1 MSVPRPGGIRRR
13 SYRWAS
19 AAVLG
24 AAASLAVVAPA
35 TAAPADVTAGSLDW
49 GFKSSF
55 RAYVSTG
62 NGNPPIAV
70 ADGATRNADGTF
82 KFPVA
87 GGTYDSA
94 TGATTVNYGGTVVF
108 SYPSHFFKIT
118 LANPTV
124 VVDGAGGSLLADVDL
139 EVSGGGFEPVQI
151 EQAAIAT
158 LGTGGTNPTVSGD
171 SVSWSNLTTT
181 LTETGASAFAG
192 FFTAG
197 TALDPTSFTFTTG
210 TGGGG
215 PATPSVTVDPSAALD
230 PEGTSVTVT
239 GSGFDPDAN
248 GGVGVYVAFGPKV
261 DNHWTN
267 SRPYKPVKWVHKNA
281 SSSAAQVKLAADG
294 TFSTTL
300 DLVPSYTDGNGDTVD
315 CTVTQ
320 CYVLTFAAHA
330 SSDRSQDTFTPV
342 TFRGATGGPSGAEQE
357 ITATVLQSGPLT
369 LTSSGSAVALSAV
382 HPGAVADGALNAVT
396 VNDLRGTNAGWN
408 VVGQVEDFTSALGGT
423 IAADNLGWTPNASV
437 LADEL
442 VGSSGVVTPGG
453 RANPGDGTGLGSART
468 LCGSAAGASAGS
480 FRCGADLGLG
490 VPAATGP
497 GDYTA
502 TLTLTLS

>member
-19 AAVLG
+19 AALLG
-24 AAASLAVVAPA
+24 AAASLAVVNPA
-35 TAAPADVTAGSLDW
+35 AAAPVDVTGGSLDW

-70 ADGATRNADGTF
+70 GDGATRNADGTF
-82 KFPVA
+82 RFPA
-87 GGTYDSA
+87 TGGTYDSA

-108 SYPSHFFKIT
+108 SYPAHFFTIT
-118 LANPTV
+118 LTNPTV

-139 EVSGGGFEPVQI
+139 QVSGGGFEPVQI

-158 LGTGGTNPTVSGD
+158 LGTGATSPTVAGET
-171 SVSWSNLTTT
+171 VSWSNLTTT
-181 LTETGASAFAG
+181 LTETGAAAFAG

-197 TALDPTSFTFTTG
+197 TALDPASVTFTTAS
-210 TGGGG
+210 GGGT
-215 PATPSVTVDPSAALD
+215 PATPTVTVNPSAALD
-230 PEGTSVTVT
+230 TEGATVTVT

-248 GGVGVYVAFGPKV
+248 GGVGVYVAFGPKG

-281 SSSAAQVKLAADG
+281 SSSAAQVKLDADG
-294 TFSTTL
+294 SFSTTL
-300 DLVPSYTDGNGDTVD
+300 DLVPSYIDGNGDPVD

-330 SSDRSQDTFTPV
+330 SSDRSQDTFTPI
-342 TFRGATGGPSGAEQE
+342 TFGGGTGAPSGAEQE
-357 ITATVLQSGPLT
+357 ITAQVLQSGPLT
-369 LTSSGSAVALSAV
+369 LTSAGNAVALSAV
-382 HPGAVADGALNAVT
+382 HPGAVAGGALNAVT

-408 VVGQVEDFTSALGGT
+408 VVGQVEDFTSALGGV
-423 IAADNLGWTPNASV
+423 IAADNLGWAPSASV
-437 LADEL
+437 LPDDL
-442 VGSSGVVTPGG
+442 VGTPGVVTPGG
-453 RANPGDGTGLGSART
+453 RANPGDGLGSART
-468 LCGSAAGASAGS
+468 LCAAAAGASAGS
-480 FRCGADLGLG
+480 FRCAADLDLG
-490 VPAATGP
+490 VPAATAP
-497 GDYTA
+497 GDYAA